1 MPKVEILSLSS
12 DQPGAGASPPTLT
25 LTANADANDDAS
37 QAHSRPPSVEDK
49 CCCRG
54 RRVLAVTALA
64 RLVIIDFQRGSTFT
78 GWAGTMSG
86 G

>member
-1 MPKVEILSLSS
+1 MEILSLSS
-12 DQPGAGASPPTLT
+12 DQPGAGASPPT

-54 RRVLAVTALA
+54 RRVLVVTALA
-64 RLVIIDFQRGSTFT
+64 RLGIIDFQSGSTFT
-78 GWAGTMSG
+78 EWAGTMSG